1 MKVKQKKL
9 ADGKIELIATAT
21 AEEVNKAYDYVESSF
36 AAKLGLRPDGEKSA
50 EQAIKEHLKLKDVAS
65 VMQPQVMEAL
75 VPFALDAKDI
85 VPISVPTPTSADT
98 LKRGKPYSFKVSFT
112 PKPDVEL
119 SSYEPVEITVPK
131 FEYDQ
136 SEIGRRLTQITHTYP
151 DFVTDDPRPV
161 AKGDS
166 CLIALKATHNG
177 EEVKNLTTDARVLTT
192 GEGYMPEDFER
203 NIYGMNVG
211 DTKSFSFEAP
221 SWDDEGNTITETY
234 ECTVTI
240 KEIKKVVYPEL
251 TDEWISTHMPMYD
264 SVDALKKEVRASV
277 EGTARHEYDLQV
289 MGVAQSALAERV
301 VGKIPDEAYEET
313 ARSID
318 QTLRAQLAQQGQDYD
333 EFVKQQGGEQAFNIG
348 LMMQARQT
356 LRCDYALDAV
366 FNHMGLA
373 LTDDDI
379 QNACAELNPQN
390 PWAVR
395 QNMEQSG
402 RGFALRDVARRYAA
416 SKYVVEHAK
425 ITYADQKDG
434 E

>member
-1 MKVKQKKL
+1 
-9 ADGKIELIATAT
+9 
-21 AEEVNKAYDYVESSF
+21 
-36 AAKLGLRPDGEKSA
+36 
-50 EQAIKEHLKLKDVAS
+50 
-65 VMQPQVMEAL
+65 
-75 VPFALDAKDI
+75 
-85 VPISVPTPTSADT
+85 
-98 LKRGKPYSFKVSFT
+98 
-112 PKPDVEL
+112 
-119 SSYEPVEITVPK
+119 
-131 FEYDQ
+131 
-136 SEIGRRLTQITHTYP
+136 
-151 DFVTDDPRPV
+151 
-161 AKGDS
+161 
-166 CLIALKATHNG
+166 
-177 EEVKNLTTDARVLTT
+177 
-192 GEGYMPEDFER
+192 
-203 NIYGMNVG
+203 
-211 DTKSFSFEAP
+211 
-221 SWDDEGNTITETY
+221 
-234 ECTVTI
+234 
-240 KEIKKVVYPEL
+240 
-251 TDEWISTHMPMYD
+251 MPMYD
-264 SVDALKKEVRASV
+264 SVEALKKEVRASV
-277 EGTARHEYDLQV
+277 EGTARHEYDMQV
-289 MGVAQSALAERV
+289 MGVAQTALAERV

-402 RGFALRDVARRYAA
+402 RGFAFRDVARRYAA

>member
-9 ADGKIELIATAT
+9 ADGKIELSATAT

-211 DTKSFSFEAP
+211 DTKSFSFEA
-221 SWDDEGNTITETY
+221 
-234 ECTVTI
+234 
-240 KEIKKVVYPEL
+240 
-251 TDEWISTHMPMYD
+251 
-264 SVDALKKEVRASV
+264 
-277 EGTARHEYDLQV
+277 
-289 MGVAQSALAERV
+289 
-301 VGKIPDEAYEET
+301 
-313 ARSID
+313 
-318 QTLRAQLAQQGQDYD
+318 
-333 EFVKQQGGEQAFNIG
+333 
-348 LMMQARQT
+348 
-356 LRCDYALDAV
+356 
-366 FNHMGLA
+366 
-373 LTDDDI
+373 
-379 QNACAELNPQN
+379 
-390 PWAVR
+390 
-395 QNMEQSG
+395 
-402 RGFALRDVARRYAA
+402 
-416 SKYVVEHAK
+416 
-425 ITYADQKDG
+425 
-434 E
+434 